1 MIAKT
6 SAEFEIRNWGRVL
19 KVLKEIRGNMKSTC
33 LELDKDL
40 TREGKGLRGNQKN
53 SAESGQ
59 HRFRG
64 QSAKLSAFLHS
75 KAKGF

>member
-1 MIAKT
+1 
-6 SAEFEIRNWGRVL
+6 
-19 KVLKEIRGNMKSTC
+19 MKSTC

-59 HRFRG
+59 RRFRG

-75 KAKGF
+75 KAKGFLKI